1 MRAHSSQRRPTQAH
15 EEENGPNDAR
25 RIVWAGIGKFFLMYF
40 FLMYNL
46 STKAHEGP
54 QQPTKAD
61 AGPQRWQT
69 AHRSVF
75 FDNVFFK
82 NLQLIHSSQ
91 RSSTQAHKDGKKA
104 HQGPQQPTKADAGPD
119 SILLL

>member
-46 STKAHEGP
+46 STKA
-54 QQPTKAD
+54 
-61 AGPQRWQT
+61 QRRPMQ
-69 AHRSVF
+69 AHKERKRFKRCVWRRSGHRPIGMF
-75 FDNVFFK
+75 FLIMYFFK
-82 NLQLIHSSQ
+82 NLQLIHAGTQ
-91 RSSTQAHKDGKKA
+91 RWKES
-104 HQGPQQPTKADAGPD
+104 P
-119 SILLL
+119 